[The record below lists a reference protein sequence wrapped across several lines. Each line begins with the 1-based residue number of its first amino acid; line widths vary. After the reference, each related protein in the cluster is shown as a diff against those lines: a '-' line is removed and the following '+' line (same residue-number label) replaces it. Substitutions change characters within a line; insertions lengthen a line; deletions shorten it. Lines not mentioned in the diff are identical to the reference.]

1 MASIPHHLHQTIQL
15 AITQR
20 PDAVVNTSIDL
31 WKMLASTL
39 KSTIGEVGFH
49 TLFLRSV
56 YTTGKTF
63 PWMMPGH
70 AFQAAESEFK
80 KLRACLEGQVISEST
95 AASASLLNTF
105 VDMLILLLGE
115 QLTTVI
121 LRSAW
126 RDRCAEMY
134 APPRSDKRLQ

>member
-1 MASIPHHLHQTIQL
+1 MASIAHHLHQKIQL

-39 KSTIGEVGFH
+39 NSTIGAVGFH

-63 PWMMPGH
+63 PWIMPGH
-70 AFQAAESEFK
+70 AFQAPDFEFEE
-80 KLRACLEGQVISEST
+80 LRACLEGQVVTESS

-121 LRSAW
+121 LKSAW
-126 RDRCAEMY
+126 RDRNN
-134 APPRSDKRLQ
+134 S

>member
-1 MASIPHHLHQTIQL
+1 MASIAHSLHQTIQL
-15 AITQR
+15 VITQR

-39 KSTIGEVGFH
+39 NSTIGEVGFH

-70 AFQAAESEFK
+70 AFQAAEFEFE
-80 KLRACLEGQVISEST
+80 KLRACLEGQVITESS

-126 RDRCAEMY
+126 RDRCAEMH
-134 APPRSDKRLQ
+134 APPRADKCLQ